1 MSSVVNGEWWRPGGP
16 QLLRWQSRLQLR
28 CRSSQPQQP
37 AEAWRLVALLLQ
49 AAGLEQQVLGGSLHT
64 STQRPGSCLNSVQ
77 RAMGL
82 HAQVSS
88 PLHRVK
94 CRQKG
99 GHVLTRMSSGEACT
113 AAFQTQRP
121 RVTTEGGLNVKAPD
135 GQQSLRQLRPRPT
148 AFLTKVSLH
157 CEGAGLFASEITCL

>member
-1 MSSVVNGEWWRPGGP
+1 MAVPAAAPVSQLPTAAASGGLAPGGFASP
-16 QLLRWQSRLQLR
+16 SRWPGTAGSRWQSAHLH
-28 CRSSQPQQP
+28 P
-37 AEAWRLVALLLQ
+37 ET
-49 AAGLEQQVLGGSLHT
+49 SLTQRHT